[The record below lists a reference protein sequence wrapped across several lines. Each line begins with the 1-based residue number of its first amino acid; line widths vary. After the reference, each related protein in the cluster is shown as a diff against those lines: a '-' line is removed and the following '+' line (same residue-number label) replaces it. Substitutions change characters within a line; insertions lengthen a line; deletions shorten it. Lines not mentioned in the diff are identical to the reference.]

1 MATKKTEGK
10 NTNGLT
16 DNQKIGLGV
25 GLTAAAVAA
34 AGTYFLY
41 GSKGASK
48 NRKAV
53 KSWVLK
59 AKAEVL
65 EKLEQAKEMSQEEY
79 MQLIDTVGSTYAQ
92 IKDAS
97 KVDIASFK
105 TEMKD
110 HWNRIEKTAS
120 PKKKA
125 TKKVAKKAVKKMGSK
140 NGSTSSQNLN
150 GSESNT
156 TASVKKVA
164 KQTGST
170 KSKK

>member
-1 MATKKTEGK
+1 MATKKSAPKAALSDT
-10 NTNGLT
+10 
-16 DNQKIGLGV
+16 QKIGIGV

-53 KSWVLK
+53 KSWALK

-79 MQLIDTVGSTYAQ
+79 EQVIDTVGGVYAELKQ
-92 IKDAS
+92 AS
-97 KVDIASFK
+97 KVDISGFK
-105 TEMKD
+105 KEMKD
-110 HWNRIEKTAS
+110 YWNKIEKTAA

-125 TKKVAKKAVKKMGSK
+125 VKKAVAKAAPAAKKAVAKNVTAAKKAVKK
-140 NGSTSSQNLN
+140 
-150 GSESNT
+150 
-156 TASVKKVA
+156 AVK
-164 KQTGST
+164 
-170 KSKK
+170 